1 MTTAPGRTL
10 LLINLLA
17 LAGLAYLWVD
27 PQGKLRNSTWVA
39 PAPIKPVLSQTALLL
54 PASPDPAIYNATL
67 ERPLFAPDRKPPPPV
82 LPPPPPPPPDP
93 LADAQ
98 LLGLVSGETGGV
110 LVRAEGLVRRVNL
123 NKTLGEWT
131 LKSVEDRSATFTRNA
146 ETRTIQMAYAR
157 WGTPVAAATPAPG
170 AGAGAGPAG
179 PVTEAAK
186 RQVIEDQITA
196 RNLIEIRAR
205 MFKK

>member
-1 MTTAPGRTL
+1 MTRAPGRTL

-17 LAGLAYLWVD
+17 LAGLAYLWIN
-27 PQGKLRNSTWVA
+27 PQGQLRHSTWAA
-39 PAPIKPVLSQTALLL
+39 PAPLKPVLSQTALVL
-54 PASPDPAIYNATL
+54 PAAPDPASYSATL

-93 LADAQ
+93 LADAK

-110 LVRAEGLVRRVNL
+110 LVRAEGTVRRVNL
-123 NKTLGEWT
+123 NTTLGEWT
-131 LKSVEDRSATFTRNA
+131 LASVEDRSATFTRNG
-146 ETRTIQMAYAR
+146 ETRTIQLAYAR
-157 WGTPVAAATPAPG
+157 WGSPVAAATPAP
-170 AGAGAGPAG
+170 GAGAGPAG